1 MAADPSG
8 MSDPKKLR
16 QLLVNAE
23 RLKATELAAACRR
36 RLYELGGA
44 DLDDPVERR
53 LAQAVAALEETYR
66 EKHGRAQAAG
76 YTRRKIANSGA
87 VATLSDWA
95 LKPDVTPGFV
105 ALVEGGMAEFTGEY
119 VVAELPDH
127 FEPHVVAAARKRLE
141 KYGVMLPKR

>member
-1 MAADPSG
+1 MVVDPSK
-8 MSDPKKLR
+8 MSDPKKVR
-16 QLLVNAE
+16 QILVNAE
-23 RLKATELAAACRR
+23 RLNATELAIACRR

-44 DLDDPVERR
+44 NLDDPVERR

-66 EKHGRAQAAG
+66 EKYGRAQAAG
-76 YTRRKIANSGA
+76 YTRRKISNVGA

-105 ALVEGGMAEFTGEY
+105 ALVESGMAEFTGEY
-119 VVAELPDH
+119 VVVEFPDR

-141 KYGVMLPKR
+141 YYGVKLPRN

>member
-1 MAADPSG
+1 MTADPSK
-8 MSDPKKLR
+8 MSDPTKVR
-16 QLLVNAE
+16 QLLANAE
-23 RLKATELAAACRR
+23 RLNATELAAACRR
-36 RLYELGGA
+36 RLFELGGA

-76 YTRRKIANSGA
+76 YTRRKIANAGA

-95 LKPDVTPGFV
+95 LNPNVTPGFA

-119 VVAELPDH
+119 VVAEFPDR
-127 FEPHVVAAARKRLE
+127 FQPHVVAAARERL
-141 KYGVMLPKR
+141 KQHGVKLPLG